1 MRVFRVKPGHARPIR
16 AWEGHRSPRRQSG
29 DTASER
35 IRSSMLYGLAAGPA
49 WPVIN
54 AGLAQWA
61 GVPSLALRAFI
72 GGDVQ
77 PEPTP
82 GRRRRRESIPVAG
95 APGFDGG

>member
-16 AWEGHRSPRRQSG
+16 AWEAHRSPRRQSG

-61 GVPSLALRAFI
+61 GVPSLALRAFM
-72 GGDVQ
+72 GV
-77 PEPTP
+77 TP
-82 GRRRRRESIPVAG
+82 SRCRRR
-95 APGFDGG
+95 DGGPGLEGP